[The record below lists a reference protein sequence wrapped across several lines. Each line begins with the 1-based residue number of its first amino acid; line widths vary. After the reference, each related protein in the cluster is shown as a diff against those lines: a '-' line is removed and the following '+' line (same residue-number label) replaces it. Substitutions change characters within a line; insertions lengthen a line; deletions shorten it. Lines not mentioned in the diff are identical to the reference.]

1 MNDPRTSEISEI
13 QQLIEELPPDLQQ
26 EVKDFVEFLF
36 EKHLKRPK
44 KDLQLKWRGALRD
57 MRAQYSSVQLQHK
70 ISEWWGD

>member
-1 MNDPRTSEISEI
+1 MNDLKTSEISEI

-44 KDLQLKWRGALRD
+44 KDLELNWRGALSN
-57 MRAQYSSVQLQHK
+57 MKEQYSSVQLQHK

>member
-1 MNDPRTSEISEI
+1 MNNARTSEISEI

-26 EVKDFVEFLF
+26 EVKDFVEFLS

-44 KDLQLKWRGALRD
+44 NDLQLKWRGALRD
-57 MRAQYSSVQLQHK
+57 MRAQYNSVELQHK